1 MFLKNYTSDVPVFRT
16 IANIEQTLAK
26 CGVLRLQ
33 KEFGPT
39 SNVVALTFTIPV
51 GTSEMQ
57 VRLPAKPSEVL
68 EQLWA
73 RYRKETTRPRKKK
86 EDFIDQANRTAWKLV
101 QDWIEVQ
108 MSFIQMKQADV
119 VEVFMAYVWD
129 GKQTYYQAIKEA
141 NYKGL
146 LPPSSV

>member
-1 MFLKNYTSDVPVFRT
+1 MFLKNYTSDVPVVRT
-16 IANIEQTLAK
+16 ISSIEQTLAK

-33 KEFGPT
+33 KEFGPRAD
-39 SNVVALTFTIPV
+39 VAALTFTIPV
-51 GTSEMQ
+51 GTSEMN
-57 VRLPAKPSEVL
+57 VRLPAKPDEVL
-68 EQLWA
+68 EQLWV
-73 RYRKETTRPRKKK
+73 RYRRETSRPRKRK
-86 EDFIDQANRTAWKLV
+86 EDFIEQAQRTAWKLV

-129 GKQTYYQAIKEA
+129 GKRTYYQSLKES

-146 LPPSSV
+146 LAEKNP